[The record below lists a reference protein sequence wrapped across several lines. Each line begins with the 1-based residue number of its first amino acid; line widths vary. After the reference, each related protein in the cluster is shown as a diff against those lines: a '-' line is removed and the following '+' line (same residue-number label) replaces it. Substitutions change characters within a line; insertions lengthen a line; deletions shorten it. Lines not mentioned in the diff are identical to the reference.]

1 MSGSMWYGL
10 LRFLNL
16 LDDLTTYFPYS
27 WDGASCCLSG
37 AGFDPDPAQGSVHE
51 NYISK
56 GNGVG
61 NICGSS
67 VFGKAEAVL

>member
-1 MSGSMWYGL
+1 MSGNMWYGL

-16 LDDLTTYFPYS
+16 LDDLTTYFSIQLTVRP
-27 WDGASCCLSG
+27 AVFSG

-61 NICGSS
+61 NIFRSS
-67 VFGKAEAVL
+67 VFGKAESVL